1 MTRILAVP
9 GSRVRAVAADITI
22 EVLDDRGIRV
32 AVETI
37 RLGDAS
43 EAERAAAR
51 HDEAMAAEE
60 ADAEWREAMD
70 DAQDEDPAWAYRW
83 RARHPPRWYWA
94 GGSGL

>member
-43 EAERAAAR
+43 EAERAGG
-51 HDEAMAAEE
+51 
-60 ADAEWREAMD
+60 
-70 DAQDEDPAWAYRW
+70 YRPEH
-83 RARHPPRWYWA
+83 RASECPECRGA
-94 GGSGL
+94 S